1 MERKREGERE
11 GLRISPGMIG
21 CGGRHTK
28 LHCLVWGS
36 TALHEGVF
44 CANSSS
50 LRRGVS
56 ILCCY
61 VRLSICLICVFTG

>member
-1 MERKREGERE
+1 MGHGHGEKEREGERE

-44 CANSSS
+44 
-50 LRRGVS
+50 LLIRLLLGGVLVS
-56 ILCCY
+56 
-61 VRLSICLICVFTG
+61 CVVM

>member
-1 MERKREGERE
+1 MGHGHGEKEREGERE
-11 GLRISPGMIG
+11 GLRVSPGMIG

-44 CANSSS
+44 C
-50 LRRGVS
+50 
-56 ILCCY
+56 
-61 VRLSICLICVFTG
+61 